1 MIPAFWYLGRGE
13 MLGAKRA
20 PNEGTLGNTHRVKR
34 YSQKIQS
41 EDTVKR
47 YSQRIQSKDTVRG
60 WSGRGWFIKIPPI
73 KKSDRCG

>member
-20 PNEGTLGNTHRVKR
+20 PNEGPLGNTHRVKR

-41 EDTVKR
+41 EDTVR
-47 YSQRIQSKDTVRG
+47 GYSQRIQSEDGVDG
-60 WSGRGWFIKIPPI
+60 GGL
-73 KKSDRCG
+73 

>member
-20 PNEGTLGNTHRVKR
+20 PNEGPLGNTIELKDRVKR
-34 YSQKIQS
+34 CGGTLYENSP
-41 EDTVKR
+41 
-47 YSQRIQSKDTVRG
+47 Y
-60 WSGRGWFIKIPPI
+60 